1 MAFSLNK
8 VFLVGN
14 VTKEPELRYT
24 PGGTAVLSLGMATN
38 RSIKD
43 ESVQSGWRDVP
54 TFHNVIV
61 WGKLAERLSQNV
73 SKGDKIHVEGR
84 IDNRSYEKDGVK
96 KYITEVVAENVLTF
110 QPRPGRTEVVKEKAE
125 EQPNDAP
132 AEPEYQGDTPEEPA
146 KKRGRPSKEDKE
158 AEVNPDDIPF

>member
-14 VTKEPELRYT
+14 VTRDPELRYT
-24 PGGTAVLSLGMATN
+24 AGGTAVLSVDMATN

-54 TFHNVIV
+54 TFHKVIV
-61 WGKLAERLSQNV
+61 WGKLAERISQNV

-110 QPRPGRTEVVKEKAE
+110 QPRGSSPKKPESEPTTA
-125 EQPNDAP
+125 EQPND
-132 AEPEYQGDTPEEPA
+132 EPQGDTPPDA
-146 KKRGRPSKEDKE
+146 DKPTDPKEV
-158 AEVNPDDIPF
+158 EVNPDDIPF

>member
-1 MAFSLNK
+1 MFSLNK

-24 PGGTAVLSLGMATN
+24 PKGTAVMSLGLATN

-61 WGKLAERLSQNV
+61 WGKMAERLSQYI

-96 KYITEVVAENVLTF
+96 KYITEIVAENILTF
-110 QPRPGRTEVVKEKAE
+110 QPKGTTAKKP
-125 EQPNDAP
+125 
-132 AEPEYQGDTPEEPA
+132 EPEHQGDTLPEDPEN
-146 KKRGRPSKEDKE
+146 KSE
-158 AEVNPDDIPF
+158 EVNPDDIPF